1 MNLEQRINEDLKAAM
16 KAGDKV
22 RIDALRS
29 LRAAIIE
36 FNKSGTQTE
45 LTPEIELKILNGAAK
60 KRKDAIEM
68 YKNANRPDLLEKEEA
83 ELAIIQEYL
92 PQMMSEEEIR
102 TIVAQKIQQV
112 GATSMK
118 DMGKV
123 MGPLMK
129 ELAGR
134 ADGGVVQ
141 KIVKELLEGN

>member
-1 MNLEQRINEDLKAAM
+1 MNLEQRINEDLKSAM
-16 KAGDKV
+16 KSGDKV

-36 FNKSGTQTE
+36 FNKSGSETG
-45 LTPEIELKILNGAAK
+45 LTPEIEFKILNGAAK

-68 YKNANRPDLLEKEEA
+68 YKSANRPELLTKEEA

-92 PQMMSEEEIR
+92 PKMMAEDEVR
-102 TIVAQKIQQV
+102 GFVANKIKEV
-112 GATSMK
+112 SATSMK

-123 MGPLMK
+123 MGPTMK
-129 ELAGR
+129 ELAGK
-134 ADGGVVQ
+134 AEGSLVQ

>member
-1 MNLEQRINEDLKAAM
+1 MNLEQRINEDLKTAM

-36 FNKSGTQTE
+36 FNKSGSETG
-45 LTPEIELKILNGAAK
+45 LTPEIELKILNNAAK
-60 KRKDAIEM
+60 KRKDAIEL
-68 YKNANRPDLLEKEEA
+68 YKTASRPDLLEKEEA

-102 TIVAQKIQQV
+102 SFVAQKIQQV
-112 GATSMK
+112 GASSMK

-123 MGPLMK
+123 MGPTMK

-134 ADGGVVQ
+134 ADGSLVQ

>member
-1 MNLEQRINEDLKAAM
+1 MNLEQRINEDLKSAM
-16 KAGDKV
+16 KSGDKI

-36 FNKSGTQTE
+36 FNKSGSETA
-45 LTPEIELKILNGAAK
+45 LTPEIELKILNNAAK

-68 YKNANRPDLLEKEEA
+68 YRNANRPDLLQKEQA
-83 ELAIIQEYL
+83 ELAIIQEYM
-92 PQMMSEEEIR
+92 PAMMSEDELR
-102 TIVAQKIQQV
+102 QFVAQKIKDV
-112 GATSMK
+112 GATSIK

-123 MGPLMK
+123 MGPTMK

-134 ADGGVVQ
+134 ADGSLVQ